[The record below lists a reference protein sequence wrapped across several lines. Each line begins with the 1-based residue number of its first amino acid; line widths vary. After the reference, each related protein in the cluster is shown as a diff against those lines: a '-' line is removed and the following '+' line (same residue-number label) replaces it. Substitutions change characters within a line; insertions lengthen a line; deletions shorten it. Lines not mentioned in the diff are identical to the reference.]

1 MLAIIVYFT
10 LWKKKLFSLHGESV
24 PPKLYSFSLDTE
36 QELKRH
42 VGRKCNQMQHRVL
55 WFDKREA
62 GSWHSLLEEFP
73 SLREGHSE
81 KYPRG
86 GRTLPGFQPFRK
98 EEPLSFPAV
107 SKFTRRGMEMA
118 ETESLWGRR
127 GSITLADPHVRMTWK
142 GQPALLP
149 CSLSFRIL
157 GKLDV
162 VGEDPHLKLWY
173 NNSDCTDRWK
183 QKPDF

>member
-1 MLAIIVYFT
+1 MST
-10 LWKKKLFSLHGESV
+10 SHCEKRKLFSLHGESI
-24 PPKLYSFSLDTE
+24 PPKLHSFSLHTE

-62 GSWHSLLEEFP
+62 GIWHSLLNELP
-73 SLREGHSE
+73 SLREGHFE

-86 GRTLPGFQPFRK
+86 GRTLQGFQPFRK
-98 EEPLSFPAV
+98 EKALSFPAV
-107 SKFTRRGMEMA
+107 SKCTRRGMEMA

-127 GSITLADPHVRMTWK
+127 GFITLVDPHVRLTWEDD
-142 GQPALLP
+142 QLCCP
-149 CSLSFRIL
+149 CSPSYQIL
-157 GKLDV
+157 GKLEV
-162 VGEDPHLKLWY
+162 VGEDPHLKLWH
-173 NNSDCTDRWK
+173 NDSDCTERWK